1 MKTKNNTNFLEG
13 FFEKLHTHKIRYCV
27 LRNYEKLP
35 FSTNGSDLDVMI
47 FGESINDFKNLLY
60 LFIKDNNLNLVSFI
74 KDKQCPKYC
83 ISGTNWGIQI
93 DAFNS
98 GVYFGNKEVIVS
110 SVLEANTINFNGVLV
125 LNPKVGALLAFIKE
139 LLNNK
144 VSHTKY
150 INELQYHFK
159 ENPIEDQ
166 LLSQFTPQFTNYLN
180 DNLHQLDDKH
190 CLELYKLSN
199 VSFKRSKFI
208 GIGNKV
214 SRFFNKPGFT
224 IAFLGTDGS
233 GKSTIIDKITPMLNE
248 AFHNGVNYEH
258 MRPNKV
264 PSIAKLFGKKEEFS
278 GPVSNPHGSSASGF
292 IGSLVRWCYYLLD
305 YTFGFYLKI
314 WPKKA
319 VKSCVWIFDRY
330 YYDYLIDPKRARIK
344 LPQWLLKLGQFVI
357 PEPDLILCLGTDAKA
372 IQQRKPELTLQE
384 VERQVA
390 ALKKFS
396 ESHKRAVWIDTGN
409 DIETSTND
417 AMEAI
422 INMMAKRFEKVN
434 LCK

>member
-1 MKTKNNTNFLEG
+1 MIESKSYLID
-13 FFEKLHTHKIRYCV
+13 FFDKLNLLNIEYCV

-35 FSTNGSDLDVMI
+35 YSTNGSDLDIMI
-47 FGESINDFKNLLY
+47 FEESTHLFNKGIFQFINN
-60 LFIKDNNLNLVSFI
+60 NNLDIVSFI
-74 KDKQCPKYC
+74 KDKQCPKFC
-83 ISGTNWGIQI
+83 ISNNNWGVQI
-93 DAFNS
+93 DAFKR
-98 GVYFGNKEVIVS
+98 GVYFGIREVIPS
-110 SVLEANTINFNGVLV
+110 SVIKLNTVNYNGVLV
-125 LNPKVGALLAFIKE
+125 LNTKVGALLAFLKE

-150 INELQYHFK
+150 IKELQYHFK
-159 ENPIEDQ
+159 DNPIEDQ

-180 DNLHQLDDKH
+180 DNLHRLDDKH

-214 SRFFNKPGFT
+214 SRFFNHPGFT

-233 GKSTIIDKITPMLNE
+233 GKTTIIDKIAPMLNK

-258 MRPNKV
+258 MRPNKL
-264 PSIAKLFGKKEEFS
+264 PSMARLFGKKEQFNEL
-278 GPVSNPHGSSASGF
+278 VSNPHGSSASGF
-292 IGSLVRWCYYLLD
+292 IGSLVRWLYYLLD

-314 WPKKA
+314 WPKKSI
-319 VKSCVWIFDRY
+319 KSCVWIFDRY

-344 LPQWLLKLGQFVI
+344 LPKWIIKFGQFLI
-357 PEPDLILCLGTDAKA
+357 PEPDLILCLGTDGKV
-372 IQQRKPELTLQE
+372 IHQRKPELTLKE

-390 ALKKFS
+390 ALKQFSKF
-396 ESHKRAVWIDTGN
+396 HKRAVWIDTGN
-409 DIETSTND
+409 DIETSTNE
-417 AMEAI
+417 AMETI

-434 LCK
+434 LNN